1 MRMGAFAIEPR
12 FGFDEN
18 YWINAPAYFVAKDD
32 KYLLSLLNSKM
43 LFWALGK
50 ICSVLGD
57 MDKRGRIIMR
67 TVYIEPLPIRRIDFT
82 NPVEKSQHDELAAL
96 ADKMLHLNKRLHNEL
111 EQMTFLQICD
121 EINPN
126 RLPLKGMGDRFRI
139 AITDSKRKKLT
150 SQVIETFELGDGEL
164 GLKDDKLTARI
175 QADETAISFL
185 RAYLAHIEAETLDT
199 LNAEYPKLEEKIR
212 NLPVPD
218 LTIEEMSQ
226 ALSRWEEIEK
236 EKESLVREIQD
247 TDNLIDAKVFR
258 LYGLE
263 REEIVTV
270 LDSLGTE
277 EEIKT
282 DILNKWERET
292 EG

>member
-1 MRMGAFAIEPR
+1 
-12 FGFDEN
+12 
-18 YWINAPAYFVAKDD
+18 
-32 KYLLSLLNSKM
+32 
-43 LFWALGK
+43 
-50 ICSVLGD
+50 
-57 MDKRGRIIMR
+57 MR